1 MSQSGLSLCI
11 LLLQKIKLWP
21 TCILLSRV
29 RHRLAKPWASVSSTL
44 PFPWLS
50 GLGGYREDGRRAEET
65 AARSLSDSET
75 QDLVSEK
82 FHLENSLSFRSI
94 CAFITFWVSS
104 YGTFLNHVCSLP
116 FIQSSS
122 IFSTSLSISFLFV
135 SLCVSVSYRPLHS
148 PCLYISFSV
157 FIFR

>member
-135 SLCVSVSYRPLHS
+135 SLCLCQLQTSSFTLSLHIFF
-148 PCLYISFSV
+148 CLYL
-157 FIFR
+157 